1 MLQTKYLSDYVFVI
15 NQILKILESVL
26 EEEELVQVKNEL
38 ALNLETLS
46 HQDCTQNLLQI
57 S

>member
-15 NQILKILESVL
+15 NQILKILESAL

-38 ALNLETLS
+38 AQNLETLS
-46 HQDCTQNLLQI
+46 HQDCT
-57 S
+57 

>member
-15 NQILKILESVL
+15 NQILKILESVV

-38 ALNLETLS
+38 A
-46 HQDCTQNLLQI
+46 
-57 S
+57 